1 MREEGIMS
9 ILKLMNT
16 PVFAAEGVQR
26 LEPGLFRLS
35 ISGLAGGDRT
45 FSLAELKAGFP
56 TAVANRRL
64 TSVSG
69 WSVRAE
75 WEGVLWADFL
85 AVVRPR
91 EGARYALF
99 TSAGGYTTCALLSD
113 LAASQTI
120 LAWGVGGDALEE
132 EYGGPLRVVVPNL
145 WGYKSCKWL
154 TKIAFVD
161 KYVTGYWELRGY
173 SHRGNIEAG
182 DTFDVNSQKRRPIK
196 GGEVTEF

>member
-1 MREEGIMS
+1 MS
-9 ILKLMNT
+9 VLKVMNT
-16 PVFAAEGVQR
+16 PVFAAEGVQH
-26 LEPGLFRLS
+26 LDHGLFRLS
-35 ISGLAGGDRT
+35 VSGLTAGDRT
-45 FSLAELKAGFP
+45 FSLAELKAEFP
-56 TAVANRRL
+56 AAVANRRM

-69 WSVRAE
+69 WSVRAD
-75 WEGVLWADFL
+75 WAGVSWADFL
-85 AVVRPR
+85 SVVRPR

-99 TSAGGYTTCALLSD
+99 TSAGDYTTCALLSD

-120 LAWGVGGDALEE
+120 LAWGVSGEALED
-132 EYGGPLRVVVPNL
+132 EYGGPLRVIAPNL

-173 SHRGNIEAG
+173 PHRGEIEPG
-182 DTFDVNSQKRRPIK
+182 DTFDVNSQQRRPIT